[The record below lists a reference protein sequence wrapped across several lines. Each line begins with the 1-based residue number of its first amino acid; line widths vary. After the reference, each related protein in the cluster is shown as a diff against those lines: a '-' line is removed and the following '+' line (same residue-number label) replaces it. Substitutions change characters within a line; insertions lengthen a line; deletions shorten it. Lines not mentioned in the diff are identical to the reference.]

1 MIVPITG
8 NVVYPITLDPS
19 VWIFDDRKIE
29 FEKAFAT
36 SYEPEDGDDELK
48 KAAERWNKEVSPKN
62 YISTTNRGIGRSE
75 RKEIL
80 KRSYVMPIKPFIEN
94 AEPKSNARHAILM
107 TRFGNETIAL
117 ERLKN
122 SFLLFS
128 KEGKPLKEDGP
139 VHLYDRDGSNQNNP
153 IKGIQKIIVD

>member
-1 MIVPITG
+1 
-8 NVVYPITLDPS
+8 
-19 VWIFDDRKIE
+19 
-29 FEKAFAT
+29 
-36 SYEPEDGDDELK
+36 YEPEEGDDELK
-48 KAAERWNKEVSPKN
+48 KTAERWNKEVSPKN
-62 YISTTNRGIGRSE
+62 YISTTKRGIGRRE

-80 KRSYVMPIKPFIEN
+80 KRSYVMQIKPFIEN
-94 AEPKSNARHAILM
+94 AKPISNARHAI
-107 TRFGNETIAL
+107 RIPRIEKETIVIQ
-117 ERLKN
+117 RCKN